1 MQPILEPDLVDRF
14 FSAHVSVREYTGE
27 PLRPGDWGRLVHAAR
42 RAPTDAGAQWY
53 SLVRVTDPSLR
64 ERCAEWCGDQRHIVT
79 ASEFVVGC
87 ADVERIGR
95 LLEHRGLTYGMGPR
109 VAIHFG
115 IVDATLALH
124 NLATAAELL
133 GYRYCYIGGVLNG
146 LAEITRAL
154 RLPPGVFPVAGLT
167 VGVPAA
173 APAPRPR
180 LPERLVVHENVY
192 RRAGT
197 ADLDEGFEAMAPA
210 TKGGDWLPVLERYF
224 APGGRMALREPVLA
238 SVLARQVPGF
248 ESGP

>member
-1 MQPILEPDLVDRF
+1 MQSIASPEDVDRF

-27 PLRPGDWGRLVHAAR
+27 ALRPGDWERLVRAAR

-53 SLVRVTDPSLR
+53 SLVRVTEASLR
-64 ERCAEWCGDQRHIVT
+64 QRCAEWCGDQRHIVT

-87 ADVERIGR
+87 ADVERIRR

-146 LAEITRAL
+146 LDEITRAL

-167 VGVPAA
+167 VGVPGATPAA
-173 APAPRPR
+173 RPR
-180 LPERLVVHENVY
+180 LPERLVIHENAY
-192 RRAGT
+192 RRAEA
-197 ADLDEGFEAMAPA
+197 ADLDEAFQAMAPA
-210 TKGGDWLPVLERYF
+210 TRGGDWLPALERYF
-224 APGGRMALREPVLA
+224 APGGRMALREPVLQ

-248 ESGP
+248 EPSP